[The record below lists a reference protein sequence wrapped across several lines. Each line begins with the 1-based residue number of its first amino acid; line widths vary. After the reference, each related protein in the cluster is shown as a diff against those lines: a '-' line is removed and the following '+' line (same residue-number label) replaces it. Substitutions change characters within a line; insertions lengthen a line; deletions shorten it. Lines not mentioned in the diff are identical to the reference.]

1 MSGDPNVEAEC
12 EMTDAKYQL
21 AGLLGFAI
29 SGLIFLTSG
38 VRAGDTLTV
47 VGSAVWIVACGIWA
61 VPFLRPG
68 ASPGVGNERIPPR
81 KD

>member
-21 AGLLGFAI
+21 AGLLGFVT
-29 SGLIFLTSG
+29 SGLIFLISG

-47 VGSAVWIVACGIWA
+47 VGSAA
-61 VPFLRPG
+61 
-68 ASPGVGNERIPPR
+68 
-81 KD
+81 